1 MLFINITNSNCV
13 NTLCMKDEER
23 DDQGVQVSPPGFHLI
38 FIPFSGDLRNLTIAE
53 TARGSA

>member
-1 MLFINITNSNCV
+1 M